1 MSLKTIVKVGNISNL
16 SDARYCAGM
25 GVDYLGFCMDHYDTN
40 YIDAENFKNIKNWV
54 VGPKIIGEFST
65 NKSDYIRDSLR
76 NYSMDMLEVS
86 YPEVISEITDI
97 QIPKIL
103 RIDVSSYPTMD
114 SVEERLETFSD
125 QAAFFILEKSDDSQ
139 DSLSTV
145 LSLASRYKILLGFGI
160 DEKTVSQ
167 LILSSNIYGISMHGG
182 SEIQPG
188 FKDYDDLADILEI
201 LERDD

>member
-25 GVDYLGFCMDHYDTN
+25 GVDYLGFCVDHYDPN

-65 NKSDYIRDSLR
+65 NKSDYIRDNFR
-76 NYSMDMLEVS
+76 NYSLDMLEVS

-97 QIPKIL
+97 KIPKIL
-103 RIDVSSYPTMD
+103 RIDVSSYPDMD
-114 SVEERLETFSD
+114 SIEERLEAFSD
-125 QAAFFILEKSDDSQ
+125 QVAFFILERSGDSR
-139 DSLSTV
+139 DSLSTA
-145 LSLASRYKILLGFGI
+145 LSLASRYKILLGFDI

-167 LILSSNIYGISMHGG
+167 LILPSNIYGISMHGG

-201 LERDD
+201 LEKDD